1 MKYSILILLV
11 TFISFNCSNKKNNG
25 ALIKTEEVQ
34 YTANGIPLKGF
45 LSYDENQE
53 GLRPGIIV
61 VHEWWGN
68 NDYSKRRAEML
79 AKLGYIALAIDMYG
93 NGKQA
98 HNPSDAGKFAAE
110 AMQNM
115 DEAKARFDAGV
126 NFLKEQS
133 QTDTNRIAA
142 IGYCFGGS
150 TVQQLAY
157 SGADLKAIVSFH
169 GGLINPPAKA
179 SDLVKASFL
188 ICHGADDPFVTEQD
202 LQKYLSLMKAT
213 SLDWEMIIYGGAKH
227 SFTNPDADKAGM
239 EALKYNP
246 VADRRSW
253 AQMKLFFNEFF
264 SSPKKK

>member
-1 MKYSILILLV
+1 MKKMFFIFVLL
-11 TFISFNCSNKKNNG
+11 TL
-25 ALIKTEEVQ
+25 ATA
-34 YTANGIPLKGF
+34 ANGQAKMVARVIPYMHGDTQLQGY
-45 LSYDENQE
+45 LVYDDSFGQPQ
-53 GLRPGIIV
+53 PGIMV
-61 VHEWWGN
+61 VHEWWGL
-68 NDYSKRRAEML
+68 NDYAKKRAEQL
-79 AKLGYIALAIDMYG
+79 ASLGYVAFAADMYG
-93 NGKQA
+93 RGKVTSHPNQA
-98 HNPSDAGKFAAE
+98 SEWMSQITKNVGFWKDRALTGLEILKKNERVDPSRLG
-110 AMQNM
+110 
-115 DEAKARFDAGV
+115 
-126 NFLKEQS
+126 
-133 QTDTNRIAA
+133 A

-264 SSPKKK
+264 SSPKRK